1 MLFKKKLMK
10 KVYVLFALALQCSLG
25 LNAQNASNTV
35 EGVLVSSDLNQ
46 PLEFATIVV
55 TAAGSEEIVTG
66 GITGEDGSFS
76 LNISN
81 GVYDFTYEY
90 IGFGKMVKT
99 GVSISSDLNLGTIRL
114 AQSAESLDEVEII
127 AERTTVEIRL
137 DKKIYNVGKDL
148 TVRGGSVSDVLANV
162 PSVSVDVE
170 GNVALRGNSDVRILI
185 NGKPS
190 GLVGLSSTEAL
201 RQLPAESIEKVE
213 VIVAPSARYDAEGT
227 AGILNIVLRRSK
239 LLGMN
244 GAVTVNGGYPSQA
257 GLSGNVNYRTGNIN
271 LFTTSNLSR
280 RGSQGKW
287 DSKTTYFNEGVDE
300 FGVPF
305 NNPDT
310 FQEEVRRTERVRDG
324 GSSNL
329 GLEWYITPKFSVTG
343 AFTYNDRGGNNTT
356 DNAYT
361 GTDSNGDLTTNTRF
375 EDEDSNDLTRQY
387 AFNFDHQIDGT
398 SNRLTGDFQYET
410 SNNFELGIISQ
421 NAIDIERVKTD
432 EFNEETLIQ
441 LDYVRPIG
449 ENAQFEAG
457 YRGQVKS
464 QKTVFGV
471 DNITS
476 GPVFT
481 PNVGLSNS
489 LIYDQNIQALYTQ
502 YGVKVKEKFSVLLGL
517 RYEDTKIGI
526 NQIEN
531 DTISDINYDGW
542 FPTVN
547 LGYEISEKENIT
559 LAYNR
564 RISRPRSYF
573 INPFPSRS
581 SPTNIFQ
588 GNVGLLPSFSNKL
601 DAGYLNRI
609 GNWTL
614 NGSLYVQRT
623 DDTVEFIS
631 EDTGEVTLVNGV
643 EVPIIRRTPINLAT
657 NERVGFEFTVT
668 HRADSKWN
676 FDASFNLF
684 NNATKGSYNGISF
697 DRELLSWSA
706 RFNNKFTLPGA
717 IDWQT
722 RISYRGPTQTA
733 ITKNEGQ
740 FGVNLAF
747 SKDLFNDK
755 ASISFNVSD
764 LFNSQFRRQITTAP
778 SFYSE
783 GEFQWRRR
791 TITGSFTYRFNQKKK
806 RPQNGG
812 NYEDY
817 EGGF

>member
-1 MLFKKKLMK
+1 MK
-10 KVYVLFALALQCSLG
+10 NIFALVVSFTLFTSLVHS
-25 LNAQNASNTV
+25 QNANLTLK
-35 EGVLVSSDLNQ
+35 GVLVGDVDNF
-46 PLEFATIVV
+46 PLEFATVV
-55 TAAGSEEIVTG
+55 VSQPNSATIVTG
-66 GITGEDGSFS
+66 GITAEDGSFS
-76 LNISN
+76 LNLAP
-81 GVYDFTYEY
+81 GVYDITFEY
-90 IGFGKMVKT
+90 IGFGKMVKK
-99 GVSISSDLNLGTIRL
+99 GLSIQSDLDMQNVVLS
-114 AQSAESLDEVEII
+114 QNSESLEEVEII

-148 TVRGGSVSDVLANV
+148 TVRGGSVSDVLDNV

-170 GNVALRGNSDVRILI
+170 GNVALRGNSNVRILI

-190 GLVGLSSTEAL
+190 GLVGLNSTEAL

-213 VIVAPSARYDAEGT
+213 VITAPSSRYDAEGT

-244 GAVTVNGGYPSQA
+244 GAVTVNGGFPNQA
-257 GLSGNVNYRTGNIN
+257 GLSGNVNYRTGNVN
-271 LFTTSNLSR
+271 LFTTSNLSS

-287 DSKTTYFNEGVDE
+287 DSKTTYYNSGVDE
-300 FGVPF
+300 FGVPYD
-305 NNPDT
+305 NPDT
-310 FQEEVRRTERVRDG
+310 FQEEVRRTERLSQG

-329 GLEWYITPKFSVTG
+329 GLEWYVTPKISLTG

-356 DNAYT
+356 DNVYT
-361 GTDSNGDLTTNTRF
+361 GTATNNRF
-375 EDEDSNDLTRQY
+375 EDQDSEDLTRQY
-387 AFNFDHQIDGT
+387 SFNFDNQIDGT
-398 SNRLTGDFQYET
+398 SHRLSGDFQYEK
-410 SNNFELGIISQ
+410 SSDLELGIITE
-421 NAIDIERVKTD
+421 NEVDIERVTTN
-432 EFNEETLIQ
+432 EYNEETLLQI
-441 LDYVRPIG
+441 DYVRPVG
-449 ENAQFEAG
+449 DNGQFEAG
-457 YRGQVKS
+457 YRGQVKT

-471 DNITS
+471 DSIST
-476 GPVFT
+476 GPVYG
-481 PNVGLSNS
+481 PNLDLSNS

-502 YGVKVKEKFSVLLGL
+502 YGFKIKEKLSVLLGL
-517 RYEDTKIGI
+517 RYEDTTI
-526 NQIEN
+526 NIDQIEN

-542 FPTVN
+542 FPSVN
-547 LGYEISEKENIT
+547 LGFELSEKENIT

-601 DAGYLNRI
+601 DAGYLNRL

-631 EDTGEVTLVNGV
+631 EDTGETVEINGDLI
-643 EVPIIRRTPINLAT
+643 PIVRRTPINLAT
-657 NERVGFEFTVT
+657 NDRIGFEFTVT

-684 NNATKGSYNGISF
+684 NNATKGNYNGISF
-697 DRELLSWSA
+697 DREILSWSA
-706 RFNNKFTLPGA
+706 RFNNKFTLPGE

-722 RISYRGPTQTA
+722 RLSYRGPTQTA

-747 SKDLFNDK
+747 SKDLFNEK
-755 ASISFNVSD
+755 ASISVNVSD

-778 SFYSE
+778 TFYSE
-783 GEFQWRRR
+783 GDFQWRRR

-806 RPQNGG
+806 RAENRG